1 MVRVELYGKP
11 DCPRCAEA
19 LATLTRLQTEL
30 PFDLVRVDVTLDP
43 AVLARY
49 QRRVPVV
56 FVEGREAFQGRVPER
71 EARRRLER
79 AQAQTEG
86 SEAGATGPIPLR
98 TFRTVKIAFLLVAVA
113 AVGGVLASKAFVLL
127 APRHPA
133 LPQATSEEA
142 FLVGPEGGGRIPGE
156 LKAPELAV
164 ETLNGKPFSLADAR
178 GQVVFVN
185 FWATWCPPCR
195 SEMPSMLRLGAEL
208 AKAYPGQFKM
218 VAVSVDEGWEPVR
231 TFFGGAL
238 PPDVVLALD
247 RNQTATRAYF
257 CAARGQCPESYQFP
271 ESYIVDK
278 RGRLAAYVVSS
289 RDWSDAAAKRFL
301 VGLIKS

>member
-1 MVRVELYGKP
+1 
-11 DCPRCAEA
+11 
-19 LATLTRLQTEL
+19 
-30 PFDLVRVDVTLDP
+30 
-43 AVLARY
+43 
-49 QRRVPVV
+49 
-56 FVEGREAFQGRVPER
+56 
-71 EARRRLER
+71 
-79 AQAQTEG
+79 
-86 SEAGATGPIPLR
+86 
-98 TFRTVKIAFLLVAVA
+98 
-113 AVGGVLASKAFVLL
+113 
-127 APRHPA
+127 
-133 LPQATSEEA
+133 
-142 FLVGPEGGGRIPGE
+142 
-156 LKAPELAV
+156 
-164 ETLNGKPFSLADAR
+164 
-178 GQVVFVN
+178 
-185 FWATWCPPCR
+185 
-195 SEMPSMLRLGAEL
+195 MLRLGAEL